1 MSVISNKVIG
11 MHLREARQRKKF
23 SQATVAEFLHVS
35 ENHYG
40 YIERGDR
47 PASLEMLGLL
57 CDYLDVSLE
66 ELIAG
71 AVVDTGLGVAT
82 ESIQRERLEAMI
94 KRCPDDLVET
104 LSDVVESLI
113 KYANK

>member
-57 CDYLDVSLE
+57 CDYYEVSLE

-71 AVVDTGLGVAT
+71 AVVDAAPVQAT
-82 ESIQRERLEAMI
+82 ESIQRDHLIAMI

-113 KYANK
+113 KYASK

>member
-11 MHLREARQRKKF
+11 MHLREARQRLKY
-23 SQATVAEFLHVS
+23 SQATVAEFLRVS

-47 PASLEMLGLL
+47 PASLEMLGML
-57 CDYLDVSLE
+57 CDYLNVSLE

-71 AVVDTGLGVAT
+71 AVVDSKLGQVT
-82 ESIQRERLEAMI
+82 ESYQRDNLVAMI
-94 KRCPDDLVET
+94 KRCPDDLFET
-104 LSDVVESLI
+104 LSEVVDSLI
-113 KYANK
+113 RYADK